1 MDNEDFDGH
10 WPSGTDIRK
19 YQANVLIVVTS
30 TCINKCED
38 EAEPFMNFDNPTY
51 FCRQLVINLK

>member
-30 TCINKCED
+30 TCINKYED
-38 EAEPFMNFDNPTY
+38 EAEPFTNFDNPTY
-51 FCRQLVINLK
+51 FCRQ

>member
-51 FCRQLVINLK
+51 FCRQ